1 MTRRTKWYS
10 TWWFRIIMVIIVVAL
25 IFGGKEAV
33 THFNYVESLKTHI
46 KAQDKKIETQDSL
59 YKIKEAQKE
68 KIRVIREK
76 ISIQSELDR
85 LEHLKNQLIE
95 LRKQPLKQ
103 IDTIS
108 PEELDIYFKK
118 LLKEK

>member
-1 MTRRTKWYS
+1 MTRKTKWYS
-10 TWWFRIIMVIIVVAL
+10 TWWFRISVVVIIILLV
-25 IFGGKEAV
+25 FGGKEAV
-33 THFNYVESLKTHI
+33 THYNYVESLKTHI
-46 KAQDKKIETQDSL
+46 KAQEKVITTQDSL
-59 YKIKEAQKE
+59 YKIKETQKE

-76 ISIQSELDR
+76 ISIQPELDR

-95 LRKQPLKQ
+95 LRKQPPKQ

-118 LLKEK
+118 LLK

>member
-1 MTRRTKWYS
+1 MRKTKWYS
-10 TWWFRIIMVIIVVAL
+10 TWWFRVSAVMLIILL
-25 IFGGKEAV
+25 IFGGKEVV

-46 KAQDKKIETQDSL
+46 KSQDKKIETQDSL
-59 YKIKEAQKE
+59 YKIKAAEKE
-68 KIRVIREK
+68 KIKIIREK

-95 LRKQPLKQ
+95 LRKQPPKQ

>member
-1 MTRRTKWYS
+1 MIRKTKWYS
-10 TWWFRIIMVIIVVAL
+10 TWWFRISVVVIIILLV
-25 IFGGKEAV
+25 FGGKEAI
-33 THFNYVESLKTHI
+33 THYNYVESLKTHI
-46 KAQDKKIETQDSL
+46 KSQDKKIETQDSL

-76 ISIQSELDR
+76 ISIQPD
-85 LEHLKNQLIE
+85 LERIKHLENQLLE
-95 LRKQPLKQ
+95 LRKQPPKQ
-103 IDTIS
+103 IDTLS